1 MLGNKLHKSYFFI
14 VMAILLFVQSVANV
28 HAVSHVEVEHPEV
41 EHTEFC
47 DLCVVAD
54 KLDDFLVS
62 KTNIENGFI
71 QALTISYYAF
81 SHLHKLS
88 HYRHSRAPPG
98 LAS

>member
-1 MLGNKLHKSYFFI
+1 
-14 VMAILLFVQSVANV
+14 MAILLFVQSVANV
-28 HAVSHVEVEHPEV
+28 HAVSHVEV

-71 QALTISYYAF
+71 QAFTISYYAF
-81 SHLHKLS
+81 SHSHKLS
-88 HYRHSRAPPG
+88 HYRHSRAPPV
-98 LAS
+98 LAR